1 MSSFARSVVISLVYF
16 FFFRFQFFFFKLFT
30 FLKKLLRYNLHIIKF
45 SYFNSTIIS
54 CKYIELCNHHHNPTL
69 EHFHHPENIPSAV
82 LWSLPF
88 LSPAPSN
95 HTFCSVSWI
104 ELCYISYGIIQY
116 VVICIVQH
124 LSLSII
130 FLRFIHVIAYFS
142 ASSLFISDLY
152 SIVWVYHILF
162 ISSPVVGIW
171 VVSIFGYFW

>member
-1 MSSFARSVVISLVYF
+1 MRAPWSALNACLSCRHLPDQWSFLLSIF
-16 FFFRFQFFFFKLFT
+16 FFLDFSFFFKLFT

-69 EHFHHPENIPSAV
+69 KHFHHPENIPSAV

-95 HTFCSVSWI
+95 QTFCSVSWI

-116 VVICIVQH
+116 VVICIV
-124 LSLSII
+124 
-130 FLRFIHVIAYFS
+130 
-142 ASSLFISDLY
+142 
-152 SIVWVYHILF
+152 
-162 ISSPVVGIW
+162 
-171 VVSIFGYFW
+171 